1 MNYPLRTNGQTLDNV
16 HRGRDWLRNLSNGYL
31 WLAVSA
37 IWMLFLFSAWDF
49 RQSTVIGFSFWGL
62 PYGEFLAFNN
72 FSSWLP
78 LSVEVSRGNWFPV
91 DPSLGYG
98 NSGLEFFPYL
108 TLWLHG
114 LLISIFGIVGTQV
127 VGATFLPVCSF
138 IVMVLIFHQYLF
150 WRWSIALAS
159 FGITG
164 FQSSAFRD
172 FLFNFLVGEGWTSQ
186 AVINPPVVAGF
197 PFPAISLLLFLIVFY
212 LSIRRSY
219 MSFRRATFLSIAWS
233 LQSQIHILN
242 VIFGLPFWF
251 LLLAVNLWRVNHGR
265 WTRVET
271 RQYLVQVFIA
281 FVVCI
286 PMMISFITKDSRVIG
301 WPQLAGHM
309 VGPNSVNWFFLFAYC
324 AMPLGALAI
333 VYRIFRIDPY
343 EIRVKFLPIWVM
355 MGVEI
360 GITIAWEI
368 FNIGITSDMARL
380 RLGLPFLHILYFVP
394 VIYFLCRSSIDYQRG
409 SEGSMVSRHI
419 RLSLSYFFRNG
430 SYVYLSLFLLLL
442 TVHIIAS
449 SEKAGNYFASFGQAA
464 TEEGQLVFNLLS
476 QDSEAGDVLVGPN
489 PSSNIAVTVNG
500 RYGSLWVNRFSDVHV
515 GIDEAIERFAT
526 YGRII
531 GWTESQFLTFMLPK
545 ENPLHLSNQTYDY
558 ISSEPIGGLGFF
570 LVFSKK
576 PLNSAMRQ
584 DLIVRLRRTYASIDV
599 ASMVKK
605 YQIRRIVLRDK
616 PEFSFQVPINQI
628 AGYWVLSD
636 L

>member
-1 MNYPLRTNGQTLDNV
+1 MNYPLRTFRQTLDNV
-16 HRGRDWLRNLSNGYL
+16 RHGRDWLRYFSSGYL
-31 WLAVSA
+31 WLVVSA
-37 IWMLFLFSAWDF
+37 LWMLFLFSAWDF
-49 RQSTVIGFSFWGL
+49 RQSSEIGFSFWAL
-62 PYGEFLAFNN
+62 SYGEFLSFNN

-78 LSVEVSRGNWFPV
+78 LSVEVSRGNWFPI
-91 DPSLGYG
+91 DPSLGHG

-108 TLWLHG
+108 TLWCHG
-114 LLISIFGIVGTQV
+114 LLISIFGIVGSQV

-159 FGITG
+159 LGITG

-172 FLFNFLVGEGWTSQ
+172 FLFNFLVGEGWTNQ
-186 AVINPPVVAGF
+186 AVINPPVAAGF
-197 PFPAISLLLFLIVFY
+197 PFPAISLLFFLIMFY

-219 MSFRRATFLSIAWS
+219 MSFRRATFLSIAWA
-233 LQSQIHILN
+233 LQSQVHILN

-251 LLLAVNLWRVNHGR
+251 VLLAVNLWRLNQGR
-265 WTRVET
+265 WTRVQT
-271 RQYLVQVFIA
+271 QQYLVQVFIA
-281 FVVCI
+281 FAVCI
-286 PMMISFITKDSRVIG
+286 PMMVSFITQDNQVIG
-301 WPQLAGHM
+301 WSQLGGHM

-324 AMPLGALAI
+324 AMPLGVLAI
-333 VYRIFRIDPY
+333 VYRVFRIDPY
-343 EIRVKFLPIWVM
+343 EIGVKFLPIWVM

-360 GITIAWEI
+360 AMTIAWEI
-368 FNIGITSDMARL
+368 FNIGITSDLARM

-394 VIYFLCRSSIDYQRG
+394 VIYFLCRSSMDYQRG
-409 SEGSMVSRHI
+409 SEGSIVSR
-419 RLSLSYFFRNG
+419 RVRSSLSYFFRNG
-430 SYVYLSLFLLLL
+430 SYFYLFLFVLLL
-442 TVHIIAS
+442 TVHITAS
-449 SEKAGNYFASFGQAA
+449 SERAENYFSSVGQAA

-489 PSSNIAVTVNG
+489 PSSNIAVPING

-531 GWTESQFLTFMLPK
+531 GWTDRQFLTFMLPQK
-545 ENPLHLSNQTYDY
+545 NPLHLSNQTYDY
-558 ISSEPIGGLGFF
+558 SSTEPIGGLGFF
-570 LVFSKK
+570 LVFHKQ

-584 DLIVRLRRTYASIDV
+584 DLILRLRQIYDSIDV

-605 YQIRRIVLRDK
+605 YKIRRIVLRDK
-616 PEFSFQVPINQI
+616 PEFSFKTPINQV
-628 AGYWVLSD
+628 AGYWILTD